1 MAGIDCPQ
9 HSRSISPGGSPK
21 RIGATR
27 MSLIVNDLEG
37 IAGNWISPP
46 LWRPEI
52 CVVDRAM
59 TIRPSDRR
67 RYRVIAASLRPE
79 DIAAA
84 DRIVNS
90 LRDEGWPNA
99 NRSLVI
105 REALAALADVLKD
118 RPPEEVFRHF
128 IERRGRRIP
137 SVKPTNAA

>member
-1 MAGIDCPQ
+1 
-9 HSRSISPGGSPK
+9 
-21 RIGATR
+21 
-27 MSLIVNDLEG
+27 
-37 IAGNWISPP
+37 
-46 LWRPEI
+46 
-52 CVVDRAM
+52 M

-67 RYRVIAASLRPE
+67 RYRIVAASLRPE

-105 REALAALADVLKD
+105 REALSALADVLKD
-118 RPPEEVFRHF
+118 RPAEEVFRHF

-137 SVKPTNAA
+137 SAKPTNAA